1 MLKGSIIP
9 IMKRCYEK
17 QLETWRYKRNR
28 KPLVIRGAR
37 QVGKS
42 TLVRQ
47 FAARQGLRLFEV
59 NVERHP
65 YLAEVAETLDPR
77 KILSEIEFLCNQGQI
92 NAADSIVL
100 IDEIQAMPK
109 LLQCLRYFYEEMPEL
124 AVVAAGSLLEF
135 ALQDHSFP
143 MPVGRIEYFH
153 MGPVSWEE
161 YLEAKSEIQL
171 LELLQSYEPS
181 RDFPVSAH
189 ERLLGLLREYFLVGG
204 MPEAVQLHVDGEPM
218 ESIIDV
224 QNSILQTYRD
234 DFSKYATGR
243 DLLRLQR
250 VLDYLGQGLGAK
262 VKYVNIDRESQS
274 RELKAALELIVKAGV
289 VLKVTHTHGDGIP
302 LKARVN
308 PKVFK
313 IYSLDLGL
321 YNRICG
327 LNHISF
333 QKMRQAA
340 FVNEG
345 MLAEQFVVQQLFF
358 RETPKLAPDLHY
370 WLREGSSSNAEVDCL
385 LQIDSQIVPVEVKSG
400 KSGSLKSLLQ
410 FSAEKGT
417 DFVCRFDLNLP
428 SFNGYEHIINGCK
441 VRFQLLSLPLYLCNQ
456 LDRLVRLVSP

>member
-1 MLKGSIIP
+1 
-9 IMKRCYEK
+9 MKRHYER
-17 QLETWRYKRNR
+17 QLETWLHKRNR

-47 FAARQGLRLFEV
+47 FVANQGLRLFEV

-65 YLAEVAETLDPR
+65 HLSGVAETLDPQ
-77 KILSEIEFLCNQGQI
+77 KILSEIEFVCNQGAV
-92 NAADSIVL
+92 NAEDSIVF

-109 LLQCLRYFYEEMPEL
+109 LLQCLRYFYEEMPRL
-124 AVVAAGSLLEF
+124 AVLAAGSLLEF

-161 YLEAKSEIQL
+161 FLKAKNETQL
-171 LELLQSYEPS
+171 LALLQGYELS
-181 RDFPVSAH
+181 QDFPVSAH

-204 MPEAVQLHVDGEPM
+204 MPEAVQLHADGEPM

-224 QNSILQTYRD
+224 QNSIVQTYRD

-250 VLDYLGQGLGAK
+250 ILDYLGQGLGAK

-274 RELKAALELIVKAGV
+274 RELKSALDLIVKAGV
-289 VLKVTHTHGDGIP
+289 VLKVMHTHGDGIP
-302 LKARVN
+302 LKARGN

-327 LNHISF
+327 LNHIGF
-333 QKMRQAA
+333 QQMRRAA

-345 MLAEQFVVQQLFF
+345 MLAEQFIVQQLFF
-358 RETPKLAPDLHY
+358 RETPKLGPDLHY

-410 FSAEKGT
+410 FSAEKKT
-417 DFVCRFDLNLP
+417 DFVCRFDLNPPCLQAC
-428 SFNGYEHIINGCK
+428 EHIINGSE
-441 VRFQLLSLPLYLCNQ
+441 VRFKLLSLPLYFCNQ
-456 LDRLVRLVSP
+456 IDRLVRLARP

>member
-1 MLKGSIIP
+1 
-9 IMKRCYEK
+9 MKRHYER
-17 QLETWRYKRNR
+17 QLETWLHKRNR

-47 FAARQGLRLFEV
+47 FVANQGLRLFEV

-65 YLAEVAETLDPR
+65 HLSGVAETLDPQ
-77 KILSEIEFLCNQGQI
+77 KILSEIEFVCNQGAV
-92 NAADSIVL
+92 NAEDSIVF

-109 LLQCLRYFYEEMPEL
+109 LLQCLRYFYEEMPRL
-124 AVVAAGSLLEF
+124 AVLAAGSLLEF

-161 YLEAKSEIQL
+161 FLKAKNETQL
-171 LELLQSYEPS
+171 LALLQGYELS
-181 RDFPVSAH
+181 QDFPVSAH

-204 MPEAVQLHVDGEPM
+204 MPEAVQLHADGEPM

-224 QNSILQTYRD
+224 QNSIVQTYRD

-250 VLDYLGQGLGAK
+250 ILDYLGQGLGAK

-274 RELKAALELIVKAGV
+274 RELKSALDLIVKAGV
-289 VLKVTHTHGDGIP
+289 VLKVMHTHGDGIP
-302 LKARVN
+302 LKARGN

-327 LNHISF
+327 LNHIGF
-333 QKMRQAA
+333 QQMRRAA

-345 MLAEQFVVQQLFF
+345 MLAEQFIVQQLFF
-358 RETPKLAPDLHY
+358 RETPKLGPDLHY
-370 WLREGSSSNAEVDCL
+370 WLREGSSGNAEVDCL

-410 FSAEKGT
+410 FSAEKKT
-417 DFVCRFDLNLP
+417 DFVCRFDLNPPCLQAC
-428 SFNGYEHIINGCK
+428 EHIINGSE
-441 VRFQLLSLPLYLCNQ
+441 VRFKLLSLPLYFCNQ
-456 LDRLVRLVSP
+456 IDRLVRLARP

>member
-1 MLKGSIIP
+1 
-9 IMKRCYEK
+9 MKRHYEG
-17 QLETWRYKRNR
+17 QLETWLHKRNR

-47 FAARQGLRLFEV
+47 FAAKQGLRLFEV

-65 YLAEVAETLDPR
+65 HLSGVAETLDPQ
-77 KILSEIEFLCNQGQI
+77 KILSEIEFVCSQGAI
-92 NAADSIVL
+92 NAADSIVF

-109 LLQCLRYFYEEMPEL
+109 LLQCLRYFYEEMPRL
-124 AVVAAGSLLEF
+124 AVLAAGSLLEF

-161 YLEAKSEIQL
+161 FLEAKNERQL
-171 LELLQSYEPS
+171 LALLQGFELSQ
-181 RDFPVSAH
+181 DFPVSAH

-204 MPEAVQLHVDGEPM
+204 MPEAVQLHADGEPM
-218 ESIIDV
+218 EGIIDV

-250 VLDYLGQGLGAK
+250 ILDYLGEGLGAK

-274 RELKAALELIVKAGV
+274 RELKSALDLIVKAGV
-289 VLKVTHTHGDGIP
+289 VLKVMHTHGDGIP
-302 LKARVN
+302 LKARLN

-313 IYSLDLGL
+313 LYSLDLGL

-327 LNHISF
+327 LNHIGF
-333 QKMRQAA
+333 QQMRRAA

-358 RETPKLAPDLHY
+358 RESPKLRPDLHY

-385 LQIDSQIVPVEVKSG
+385 LQIDSGIVPVEVKSG

-410 FSAEKGT
+410 FSAEKKT
-417 DFVCRFDLNLP
+417 DFVCRFDLNPPFLQAC
-428 SFNGYEHIINGCK
+428 EHIINGSE
-441 VRFQLLSLPLYLCNQ
+441 VRFKLLSLPLYFCNQ
-456 LDRLVRLVSP
+456 IDRLVRLARP

>member
-1 MLKGSIIP
+1 
-9 IMKRCYEK
+9 MKRHYEE
-17 QLETWRYKRNR
+17 QLEIWLHKRNR

-47 FAARQGLRLFEV
+47 FAAKQGLRCFEV

-65 YLAEVAETLDPR
+65 HLSRVAETLDPR
-77 KILSEIEFLCNQGQI
+77 NILSEIEFVCNQGAI
-92 NAADSIVL
+92 NAADSIVF
-100 IDEIQAMPK
+100 IDEIQAIPK
-109 LLQCLRYFYEEMPEL
+109 LLQCLRYFYEEMPRL
-124 AVVAAGSLLEF
+124 AVLAAGSLLEF
-135 ALQDHSFP
+135 ALQDYAFP

-161 YLEAKSEIQL
+161 FLQAKNETQL
-171 LELLQSYEPS
+171 LALLQGYELS
-181 RDFPVSAH
+181 QDFPVSAH

-204 MPEAVQLHVDGEPM
+204 MPEAVQLHADGEPK

-250 VLDYLGQGLGAK
+250 ILDYLGEGLGAK
-262 VKYVNIDRESQS
+262 VKYVNIDRESQA
-274 RELKAALELIVKAGV
+274 RELKSALDLIVKAGV
-289 VLKVTHTHGDGIP
+289 VLKVMHTHGDGIP
-302 LKARVN
+302 LKARIQ
-308 PKVFK
+308 PRVFK

-327 LNHISF
+327 LNYIGF
-333 QKMRQAA
+333 QQMREAA
-340 FVNEG
+340 FVNAG
-345 MLAEQFVVQQLFF
+345 MLAEQFIVQQLFF
-358 RETPKLAPDLHY
+358 RETPKLPPDLHY

-410 FSAEKGT
+410 FSAEKKI
-417 DFVCRFDLNLP
+417 DFACRFDLNPP
-428 SFNGYEHIINGCK
+428 SLQACEHRINGSK
-441 VRFQLLSLPLYLCNQ
+441 VRFKLLSLPLYFCNQ
-456 LDRLVRLVSP
+456 IERLVRSVRP